1 MNPPMS
7 ENFLTPTPETIQAES
22 QPVTGSGK
30 GAHCYRVFGLR
41 IASALP
47 LRNLATLLDTS
58 GADADVNIHITAPE
72 EIPDREGRPQFDVD
86 GNGVTLTMHGT
97 ARYRVEAGQR
107 VTVTPHHS
115 ASERKI
121 VLFLLGSVIGIICHQ
136 RRLMPLHASAILV
149 NGRAIAFCGH
159 SGIGKSTLVS
169 HLAARGHAMLCDD
182 VCVVSLDATHRPH
195 AFPGLPTAR
204 LWRDAAEQL
213 GYDCGTL
220 DLVVDD
226 RDKYHTP
233 RPAIGTSGPFPL
245 DRIYMISD
253 GRGND
258 EPPFVPLK
266 GVHAVQTLMNE
277 TYRKVY
283 LDPMGLFGA
292 NVAQATQIARHAQL
306 FTMHRRHGYDVLA
319 AEIDLLEDHLEQP

>member
-204 LWRDAAEQL
+204 SGHAVAYDAARGRVVL
-213 GYDCGTL
+213 FAGYAAGDARRNDTWEWDGSAWTERTPPAGSPTARSGHAMAYDLRGDFLCDPGETAASCPGDC
-220 DLVVDD
+220 
-226 RDKYHTP
+226 
-233 RPAIGTSGPFPL
+233 S
-245 DRIYMISD
+245 
-253 GRGND
+253 
-258 EPPFVPLK
+258 
-266 GVHAVQTLMNE
+266 
-277 TYRKVY
+277 
-283 LDPMGLFGA
+283 
-292 NVAQATQIARHAQL
+292 
-306 FTMHRRHGYDVLA
+306 
-319 AEIDLLEDHLEQP
+319 